1 MTNFSSGD
9 KNIYRRIV
17 NAGENITDEKF
28 LLAKHFTIFKISETS
43 SEHSFSL
50 KWHKTKNYSLRDLTF
65 DLQ

>member
-1 MTNFSSGD
+1 MPAKT
-9 KNIYRRIV
+9 
-17 NAGENITDEKF
+17 ITDEKF